1 MMVERIGMQP
11 MKRRRKKDFTRQTQ
25 DLGEWFD
32 QWVDNLAHED
42 TSITMGYGPDGP
54 EATFWHPQYSY
65 MVAHIF
71 EGVTG

>member
-1 MMVERIGMQP
+1 
-11 MKRRRKKDFTRQTQ
+11 MKRRRTKKMFTRKAESMR
-25 DLGEWFD
+25 DYCD
-32 QWVDNLAHED
+32 QWVQNLEHED

-65 MVAHIF
+65 MVAHVF